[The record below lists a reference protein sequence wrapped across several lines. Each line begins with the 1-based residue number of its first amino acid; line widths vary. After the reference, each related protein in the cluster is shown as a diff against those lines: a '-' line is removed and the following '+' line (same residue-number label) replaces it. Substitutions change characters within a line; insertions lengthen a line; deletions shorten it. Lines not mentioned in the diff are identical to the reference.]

1 MAPVRS
7 TGPSSIG
14 TLKRFISDKNR
25 SMVMSIIMQRS
36 IEPCVGYTHW
46 RRNSWEYVQLI
57 RRSISC
63 FSNGFLIL
71 IFIGVVFYFKVPQ
84 KVSQSLDESIK
95 KIKEEI
101 DNAEKLKDEA
111 KNILG
116 EYESK
121 VGKSKE
127 EIKNLIHKAEK
138 QAEANIIKTN
148 EEFHNIVENRK
159 KAAEEKI
166 KQMKTQAIKDV
177 KNSSVDIAIRSIEKI
192 IKNSIDKKKLDKIY
206 ISSIDEA
213 KKILKNKSI

>member
-1 MAPVRS
+1 MNIDATFWVAVS
-7 TGPSSIG
+7 
-14 TLKRFISDKNR
+14 
-25 SMVMSIIMQRS
+25 
-36 IEPCVGYTHW
+36 
-46 RRNSWEYVQLI
+46 
-57 RRSISC
+57 
-63 FSNGFLIL
+63 FLIFVGL
-71 IFIGVVFYFKVPQ
+71 LFYLKVPQ
-84 KVSQSLDESIK
+84 KIGRSLDESIK

-111 KNILG
+111 KNILS

-121 VGKSKE
+121 VSKSKQ
-127 EIKNLIHKAEK
+127 EIKNLIQKAEK
-138 QAEANIIKTN
+138 QAESNIIKTN

>member
-1 MAPVRS
+1 MNIDATFWVAVS
-7 TGPSSIG
+7 
-14 TLKRFISDKNR
+14 F
-25 SMVMSIIMQRS
+25 
-36 IEPCVGYTHW
+36 
-46 RRNSWEYVQLI
+46 
-57 RRSISC
+57 
-63 FSNGFLIL
+63 L

-84 KVSQSLDESIK
+84 KVSQFLDESIK

-121 VGKSKE
+121 VSKSKE
-127 EIKNLIHKAEK
+127 EIKNLIQRAEK
-138 QAEANIIKTN
+138 QAESNIIKTN

-166 KQMKTQAIKDV
+166 RQMKAQAIKDV
-177 KNSSVDIAIRSIEKI
+177 RNSSVDIAISSVEKI
-192 IKNSIDKKKLDKIY
+192 INNSIDKKKLDKIY